1 MKKDIY
7 QSPYVEVVKVVTERL
22 LTVPSETEQDHD
34 ADAKGND
41 FFSDDFFSDDEDNS
55 GLGPKNL
62 WDE

>member
-1 MKKDIY
+1 MTLMKKDIY

-22 LTVPSETEQDHD
+22 LTVPSETKQDND

-41 FFSDDFFSDDEDNS
+41 FFGDDDDM
-55 GLGPKNL
+55 GQGPKNL

>member
-34 ADAKGND
+34 ADAKNND
-41 FFSDDFFSDDEDNS
+41 IFIDDEDNS
-55 GLGPKNL
+55 GLGPMNL

>member
-1 MKKDIY
+1 MTLMKKDIY

-41 FFSDDFFSDDEDNS
+41 FFSDDEDNS